1 MQILL
6 EKHSRAYYS
15 IITGVKSWKSS
26 FSQRQRRPL
35 VRCQSPRP
43 TTHPSSR
50 KKSLFTYHGTSK
62 QRERRN
68 IQRRNSNLLRPR
80 GTRNLSLSIYFRC
93 NNFPRKNSENK
104 KKKEKAFLQAS
115 LDSLD
120 RGKKVDRE
128 NDRVVPP
135 ALNVTEIYICI
146 IIYSLTDD
154 KNRSVESRRWPVAIF
169 TRVSCNDKLI
179 SPSISF
185 PEFRLSLRPRGNDII
200 HVCIHVYR
208 IYALTFQQ
216 RERIFPRDLDPRTRW
231 NPVTGYPVSP
241 ILAAPP
247 DYSLKP
253 NTRRQT
259 IPCLAAFSLYIYFS
273 LEGLPDVSFRSFF
286 RCRFFFNFEN
296 EVC

>member
-15 IITGVKSWKSS
+15 IINPCITGVKSWKSS

-93 NNFPRKNSENK
+93 NNFPRKSSENK
-104 KKKEKAFLQAS
+104 KKKKKKKCFYKPLSILSIEEKKSIEKTIAS
-115 LDSLD
+115 F
-120 RGKKVDRE
+120 
-128 NDRVVPP
+128 PP
-135 ALNVTEIYICI
+135 NVTKIYICI

-259 IPCLAAFSLYIYFS
+259 IPCCLLCIYFS
-273 LEGLPDVSFRSFF
+273 LEESPDVSFRSFF
-286 RCRFFFNFEN
+286 RCRFFF
-296 EVC
+296 

>member
-15 IITGVKSWKSS
+15 IINPCITGVKSWKSS
-26 FSQRQRRPL
+26 FSQRQRSSL

-104 KKKEKAFLQAS
+104 KKKKKRFYKPLSILSIEEKKSIEKTIAS
-115 LDSLD
+115 F
-120 RGKKVDRE
+120 
-128 NDRVVPP
+128 PP
-135 ALNVTEIYICI
+135 NVTKIYICI

-259 IPCLAAFSLYIYFS
+259 IPCCLLCIYFS
-273 LEGLPDVSFRSFF
+273 LEESPDVSFRSFF
-286 RCRFFFNFEN
+286 RCRFFF
-296 EVC
+296 